1 MKLTN
6 PEAIQESER
15 EFIDT
20 INAELD
26 WEAIERIL
34 YEKHGFILQD
44 EVEYKDG
51 DLIVHRDQ
59 IAYRFNF
66 EIKVPLSVVFNR
78 KGECLDLLTHHG
90 EDLETSETPNAS
102 GMEKSPVDVDQM
114 ASNIAGMISE
124 INQGDE

>member
-26 WEAIERIL
+26 WETIEHIL
-34 YEKHGFILQD
+34 YEKHGFTLQD

-66 EIKVPLSVVFNR
+66 EIKVPLSVLFNR
-78 KGECLDLLTHHG
+78 KGECLDILTHHG
-90 EDLETSETPNAS
+90 DGDSEQALEEEAKEAAVP
-102 GMEKSPVDVDQM
+102 PVDKMV
-114 ASNIAGMISE
+114 SNIAGMISE